1 MGKHE
6 KPSAWQPDPG
16 DAVNPDLTSSVG
28 AEEFDEDRMGLDPL
42 EAGMD
47 PPERW
52 AGSDRFDVSADEQRE
67 GESLDQRLEQETDD
81 IGIHELE
88 TPDENDVGRQAADEA
103 GGSVPE
109 GWRTPGES
117 G

>member
-28 AEEFDEDRMGLDPL
+28 AEEFDEDRIGLDPL

-52 AGSDRFDVSADEQRE
+52 AASDRFGVSADEQRE

-81 IGIHELE
+81 IGIDA
-88 TPDENDVGRQAADEA
+88 PDETDVGRQ
-103 GGSVPE
+103 
-109 GWRTPGES
+109 S